1 MRQDEFLLAI
11 LGATILV
18 NVLLVVAS
26 WLHARGAGRGRT
38 RVARVPPGEATPRPV
53 TPLSDA
59 DRQDDRRVAAA
70 VEAFVADVAP
80 DSAGSTHV
88 PTPADVLASSQEARR
103 RRACR
108 CDGDGDDPLPAG
120 PVGLATLAGPTD
132 AETWERIVREES
144 ARAAR
149 FGRPSTVVTASLPQ
163 LEDVADRSGR
173 EAADR
178 VVAEI
183 LRLLESE
190 GRAVD
195 RIVRLSDST
204 FGILLLETGE
214 LGASRYA
221 ARVRAAADAWLTAA
235 GLAVRLEFDWT
246 SLPNDGELDA
256 LMSAARP
263 QGQARARSVDGRS
276 Y

>member
-1 MRQDEFLLAI
+1 MRQDEVLLAI
-11 LGATILV
+11 LGATILL
-18 NVLLVVAS
+18 NVLLVLAS
-26 WLHARGAGRGRT
+26 WLHARGAGRSRK
-38 RVARVPPGEATPRPV
+38 RVAHAPPGTATTLPV
-53 TPLSDA
+53 TPLSDS

-70 VEAFVADVAP
+70 VEAFVADVSP

-88 PTPADVLASSQEARR
+88 PTPAEVLARSQEALGG
-103 RRACR
+103 APAALTEV
-108 CDGDGDDPLPAG
+108 DTDDRLSAGRAG
-120 PVGLATLAGPTD
+120 PVGPADP
-132 AETWERIVREES
+132 EMWELIVREES

-149 FGRPSTVVTASLPQ
+149 FERPSTVVTASLPH
-163 LEDVADRSGR
+163 LEDVAERSGR

-178 VVAEI
+178 VVAET

-204 FGILLLETGE
+204 FGILLLETDE

-221 ARVRAAADAWLTAA
+221 ARVRAATDAWLTSA

-256 LMSAARP
+256 LVSAARP
-263 QGQARARSVDGRS
+263 RKGRAAGV
-276 Y
+276 

>member
-1 MRQDEFLLAI
+1 MRQDELLLAI

-26 WLHARGAGRGRT
+26 WLHARGAGRSRPRIAHT
-38 RVARVPPGEATPRPV
+38 PPGEPTPLPV
-53 TPLSDA
+53 TPLSDSE
-59 DRQDDRRVAAA
+59 RQDDRRVAAA
-70 VEAFVADVAP
+70 VEAFVADVSA
-80 DSAGSTHV
+80 DAAGSTHL
-88 PTPADVLASSQEARR
+88 PTPEEVLARRQQALGGAPVAVQETDQR
-103 RRACR
+103 
-108 CDGDGDDPLPAG
+108 LPT
-120 PVGLATLAGPTD
+120 GLAGLED
-132 AETWERIVREES
+132 RETWERIVREES
-144 ARAAR
+144 VRAAR
-149 FGRPSTVVTASLPQ
+149 FGRPSTVVTASLPH

-173 EAADR
+173 EAANR
-178 VVAEI
+178 VVAET
-183 LRLLESE
+183 LRLLESQ

-221 ARVRAAADAWLTAA
+221 GRVRAAADSWLSSA

-246 SLPNDGELDA
+246 SLPNDGEFDA

-263 QGQARARSVDGRS
+263 RNGKAAGV
-276 Y
+276 

>member
-53 TPLSDA
+53 APLSDA

-88 PTPADVLASSQEARR
+88 PTPADVLARSQEARGGGP
-103 RRACR
+103 AAVTETET
-108 CDGDGDDPLPAG
+108 DDRLPAG
-120 PVGLATLAGPTD
+120 PVGLVRLAGPTD

-190 GRAVD
+190 VRAVD

-221 ARVRAAADAWLTAA
+221 ARVRAAADAWLSAA

-256 LMSAARP
+256 LMAAARP
-263 QGQARARSVDGRS
+263 RTGNAAGA
-276 Y
+276 

>member
-1 MRQDEFLLAI
+1 MTE
-11 LGATILV
+11 TK
-18 NVLLVVAS
+18 
-26 WLHARGAGRGRT
+26 T
-38 RVARVPPGEATPRPV
+38 
-53 TPLSDA
+53 
-59 DRQDDRRVAAA
+59 DDR
-70 VEAFVADVAP
+70 
-80 DSAGSTHV
+80 
-88 PTPADVLASSQEARR
+88 
-103 RRACR
+103 
-108 CDGDGDDPLPAG
+108 LPGG
-120 PVGLATLAGPTD
+120 PVGLVGLVGPTD

-144 ARAAR
+144 VRAAR
-149 FGRPSTVVTASLPQ
+149 FGRPSTVVTASLPH

-256 LMSAARP
+256 LMAAARP
-263 QGQARARSVDGRS
+263 RTGNAAGV
-276 Y
+276 

>member
-1 MRQDEFLLAI
+1 MRYDELLLAI
-11 LGATILV
+11 LGATILA

-26 WLHARGAGRGRT
+26 WLRARRAGRSRT
-38 RVARVPPGEATPRPV
+38 RAAHALPGEATRLPV
-53 TPLSDA
+53 APPGDD

-70 VEAFVADVAP
+70 VEAFVADVSADAA
-80 DSAGSTHV
+80 DSTDL
-88 PTPADVLASSQEARR
+88 PTPEEVLARR
-103 RRACR
+103 QALV
-108 CDGDGDDPLPAG
+108 GV
-120 PVGLATLAGPTD
+120 PVAVAETDQRSPVSLADLED
-132 AETWERIVREES
+132 RETWEEIVREES

-149 FGRPSTVVTASLPQ
+149 FGRPSTVVTARLTH
-163 LEDVADRSGR
+163 LKDVADRSGR

-178 VVAEI
+178 VVAET

-195 RIVRLSDST
+195 RIARLSNST
-204 FGILLLETGE
+204 FGILLMETGE

-221 ARVRAAADAWLTAA
+221 GRVREAADAWLTSA

-246 SLPNDGELDA
+246 SLPNDGEFEA

-263 QGQARARSVDGRS
+263 RTGKAAGD
-276 Y
+276 